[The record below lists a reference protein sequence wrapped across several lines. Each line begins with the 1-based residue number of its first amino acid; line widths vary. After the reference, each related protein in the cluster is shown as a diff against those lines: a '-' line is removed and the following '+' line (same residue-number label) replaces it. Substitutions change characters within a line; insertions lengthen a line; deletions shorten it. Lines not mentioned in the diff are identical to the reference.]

1 MHWVM
6 YQSLFEG
13 PENFCFSK
21 GSQTNIFNLIQS
33 EKKMYASHW
42 NSKIF
47 YLG

>member
-13 PENFCFSK
+13 PENLFFQ
-21 GSQTNIFNLIQS
+21 GFTNKYFQSDQS